1 MLHSW
6 HKNALQ
12 AHISDHFR
20 VSPLS
25 FHMALTLIVDNVA
38 DLIQQSFVLNEAVN
52 TVQNQLILDCWLQII
67 LLELQAINNGDDDK
81 IVMKLI
87 IKMHLINL

>member
-1 MLHSW
+1 
-6 HKNALQ
+6 
-12 AHISDHFR
+12 
-20 VSPLS
+20 
-25 FHMALTLIVDNVA
+25 MALTLIVDNVA